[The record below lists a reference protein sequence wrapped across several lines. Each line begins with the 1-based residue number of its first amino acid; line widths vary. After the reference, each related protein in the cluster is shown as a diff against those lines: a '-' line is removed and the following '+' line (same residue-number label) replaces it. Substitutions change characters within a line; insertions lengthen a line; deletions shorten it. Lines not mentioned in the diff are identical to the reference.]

1 MLKVFKYPVEV
12 NDIIEIQLPAGAKPL
27 HFEMQHGRLCL
38 WALVDPSQPT
48 TPSRFRMA
56 GTGHPIDT
64 CGPYINT
71 TVVPGGDL
79 VFHFF
84 HA

>member
-1 MLKVFKYPVEV
+1 MKKVFKYPVMSDDSITV
-12 NDIIEIQLPAGAKPL
+12 ALPEGARPL
-27 HFEMQHGRLCL
+27 HFDLQHGQLCL
-38 WALVDPSQPT
+38 WALVDPSKPLVEYK
-48 TPSRFRMA
+48 FRMA

-64 CGPYINT
+64 CGDFINT
-71 TVVPGGDL
+71 AILQGGAL